1 VYIDARCRQTLNN
14 PLKDLE
20 EIDDK
25 ENPSTYQV
33 IRLPAHQAEDVHRVY
48 LGNHARSGWREE
60 LPFYAFECQAHRT
73 VINYPQGYERR
84 LAYPLC
90 DKEPIPQMG

>member
-1 VYIDARCRQTLNN
+1 MVKKTHRPTRL
-14 PLKDLE
+14 
-20 EIDDK
+20 
-25 ENPSTYQV
+25 SV
-33 IRLPAHQAEDVHRVY
+33 SRRIRLKMFNRVY

-60 LPFYAFECQAHRT
+60 LPFYAFECQEHRT